1 VTYTVTISNPG
12 QTTYTDVTVTD
23 DLTGLLDDATFDNDA
38 VATTGAIEFDTP
50 GLEWNGTLAPG
61 ASATVT
67 FSVTVNN
74 PDTGDKTLTSMT
86 TTTAEGTN
94 CPVVSPAASC
104 TATVTVLTP
113 ALTITKTANVATTTP
128 GSVVGYTITI
138 ANTGQT
144 TYTGATLTDDL
155 TGLLTDAA
163 YNNDANA
170 TIGAVSYASPT
181 LTWTGSLAPGATA
194 VITYSVTL
202 NNPDLGENL
211 LVNTVASS
219 AIGSTCPP
227 GSANSACT
235 VSVPVLT
242 PGLTIIK
249 SANVATTDP
258 SSVVNYQIVVT
269 DSGQTSY
276 SPATVT
282 DNLSGVLDD
291 ATYNND
297 AVAPSGSFSYS
308 SPTLTWSG
316 NLNPGQTVTITY
328 SATVLDPE
336 TGDRTMTNSVAS
348 TAPGSTCPP
357 GSSSSACSVSVS
369 VVAGALTIT
378 VPGTASLGSSAPGT
392 TLTGNFGTVQVI
404 DNRGFGANWTAT
416 VSSSAFTTGT
426 GTGAQVIPPADV
438 EYLIGALVQPTGPAS
453 FSFAPDLVLNTSP
466 QTVVSAS
473 NVQGNTSVIWSPLL
487 EIHIPAGAVGG
498 TYTAVVTHSVS

>member
-1 VTYTVTISNPG
+1 
-12 QTTYTDVTVTD
+12 
-23 DLTGLLDDATFDNDA
+23 
-38 VATTGAIEFDTP
+38 
-50 GLEWNGTLAPG
+50 
-61 ASATVT
+61 
-67 FSVTVNN
+67 
-74 PDTGDKTLTSMT
+74 
-86 TTTAEGTN
+86 
-94 CPVVSPAASC
+94 
-104 TATVTVLTP
+104 
-113 ALTITKTANVATTTP
+113 
-128 GSVVGYTITI
+128 
-138 ANTGQT
+138 
-144 TYTGATLTDDL
+144 
-155 TGLLTDAA
+155 
-163 YNNDANA
+163 
-170 TIGAVSYASPT
+170 
-181 LTWTGSLAPGATA
+181 
-194 VITYSVTL
+194 
-202 NNPDLGENL
+202 
-211 LVNTVASS
+211 
-219 AIGSTCPP
+219 
-227 GSANSACT
+227 
-235 VSVPVLT
+235 
-242 PGLTIIK
+242 
-249 SANVATTDP
+249 
-258 SSVVNYQIVVT
+258 VVNYQIVVT

-276 SPATVT
+276 TPATVT

-487 EIHIPAGAVGG
+487 KIHIPAGAVGG